1 MLSDSQELQDTDIET
16 LKGWVTEV
24 CVKVVSSSF
33 CLLSTDALNYE
44 QTKINCSEG
53 ILRNMVLLF
62 EAYHLEK
69 EQIRMINSHIE
80 QNIVPY
86 LKRKYPMTESTD
98 VNKALD

>member
-1 MLSDSQELQDTDIET
+1 
-16 LKGWVTEV
+16 
-24 CVKVVSSSF
+24 
-33 CLLSTDALNYE
+33 
-44 QTKINCSEG
+44 
-53 ILRNMVLLF
+53 MVLLF